1 MSHFLKNNGLTI
13 VLLLLFAA
21 SIIGQWIT
29 GWYFEN
35 EELTVHGEQA
45 VSLGQYATDPHFIST
60 VFENWE
66 SEFLQMSAYV
76 VLTAFLFQKGSAES
90 SDPDVPPRDADLAKQ
105 AAKPGAPKILR
116 QGAFFRGLYAH
127 SLGITLLML
136 FAARSE
142 EHTCELQ
149 SLMRPPSD
157 VICL

>member
-1 MSHFLKNNGLTI
+1 MRISDWSSDVCSSDL
-13 VLLLLFAA
+13 
-21 SIIGQWIT
+21 
-29 GWYFEN
+29 YFEN
-35 EELTVHGEQA
+35 EELTVHSEQA

-76 VLTAFLFQKGSAES
+76 VLTAFLFQRGSAES

-136 FAARSE
+136 FAASFFLHWKYSAAEAAAEARMHGEIPRRKSTRLNSS
-142 EHTCELQ
+142 H
-149 SLMRPPSD
+149 
-157 VICL
+157 

>member
-1 MSHFLKNNGLTI
+1 MSKSRNHVGDRTILARASESQMSHFLKNNGLTI

-76 VLTAFLFQKGSAES
+76 VL
-90 SDPDVPPRDADLAKQ
+90 
-105 AAKPGAPKILR
+105 
-116 QGAFFRGLYAH
+116 
-127 SLGITLLML
+127 
-136 FAARSE
+136 RSE
-142 EHTCELQ
+142 EHTSELQ
-149 SLMRPPSD
+149 SLMRISYA
-157 VICL
+157 VFCLKKKTQKHNN

>member
-1 MSHFLKNNGLTI
+1 MRISDWSSDVCSSDL
-13 VLLLLFAA
+13 
-21 SIIGQWIT
+21 
-29 GWYFEN
+29 YFEN

-136 FAARSE
+136 FAASFFLHWRSE
-142 EHTCELQ
+142 EHTSELQ
-149 SLMRPPSD
+149 S
-157 VICL
+157 

>member
-1 MSHFLKNNGLTI
+1 MSKSRNHVGDRTILARASESQMSHFLKNNGLTI

-90 SDPDVPPRDADLAKQ
+90 SEDRKSTRLNSSHYCA
-105 AAKPGAPKILR
+105 
-116 QGAFFRGLYAH
+116 
-127 SLGITLLML
+127 
-136 FAARSE
+136 
-142 EHTCELQ
+142 
-149 SLMRPPSD
+149 
-157 VICL
+157 

>member
-1 MSHFLKNNGLTI
+1 MRISDWSSDVCSSDL
-13 VLLLLFAA
+13 
-21 SIIGQWIT
+21 
-29 GWYFEN
+29 YFEN

-90 SDPDVPPRDADLAKQ
+90 SDPDVPPRAADLATQ
-105 AAKPGAPKILR
+105 AAKPGAPKILM

-127 SLGITLLML
+127 SLGITPPML
-136 FAARSE
+136 FS
-142 EHTCELQ
+142 
-149 SLMRPPSD
+149 SSD
-157 VICL
+157 RKSAVSGQR